1 MDSPKKVID
10 EIEKAAPGTRF
21 QRLYRKRQ
29 QSRHGGAKNG
39 IFIVG
44 GLLLIGAGIATYA
57 IPVIPSDLVILLGVA
72 VLAQGFHWAA
82 RALDRAEL
90 AFRRHFGWLIAK
102 WRRLPRWAK
111 WAIYIAWLV
120 TLSGTSWWI
129 YHTLHD

>member
-1 MDSPKKVID
+1 MDNPKKVVE

-29 QSRHGGAKNG
+29 QSRHGAAKNG

-44 GLLLIGAGIATYA
+44 GLLLIGAGIASYA
-57 IPVIPSDLVILLGVA
+57 FPVVPSDLVILLGVA

-90 AFRRHFGWLIAK
+90 AFRHHFGWLIAK

-111 WAIYIAWLV
+111 WAIYIAWLA
-120 TLSGTSWWI
+120 TISGTSWWI
-129 YHTLHD
+129 YHKLHD